1 MRPVLALCLLL
12 TMMTPTTI
20 ARNADMP
27 DADATAQAATPVP
40 SPPAWLPDLDT
51 RYDTQLRVAGLED
64 RTFNAEHWWS
74 VATPLLAK
82 DRGFRIEEI
91 GRSVED
97 RPLRHVRWG
106 NGKTSVLLWSQM
118 HGDESTASMALADL
132 FRFLGEHPDDPR
144 VKALQANTTLHVFP
158 IVNPDGAARF
168 QRRNAQGIDLNRDA
182 RMLATPE
189 ARTLKSLF
197 DQVKPMYGFNLHD
210 QRVGYRAGDSD
221 RGTAIA
227 LLSPPYNHAA
237 DVNDVRTRAIEVAGV
252 IRIALEPYLA
262 GHIARWDE
270 TFDPRAFGDLTT
282 QWGASTVLIEAGGIE
297 GDVQKQ
303 RLRKL
308 YFLGMVA
315 ALDSIATGSHAGVPH
330 ALYRDLPENGDVWPD
345 LVLRGGTLAVPGRA
359 PMRADLLV
367 NFRNPLAETD
377 GAIADVGDL
386 GTKKAR
392 RSIDARGLFIVPLPG
407 HAGERTVIEA
417 NDDGDNDDPRSPLPL
432 TPGASARFVLSR
444 DPQGRDVVWT
454 LDRSVD
460 PAAPS
465 PPAR

>member
-1 MRPVLALCLLL
+1 MRPALALCLLL

-20 ARNADMP
+20 AQNTHAS
-27 DADATAQAATPVP
+27 DATATSRTTTPVP
-40 SPPAWLPDLDT
+40 PPPAWLSDLDAL
-51 RYDTQLRVAGLED
+51 YDAKLRAAGLED
-64 RTFNAEHWWS
+64 RSFNAEQWWS
-74 VATPLLAK
+74 VATPLLET
-82 DRGFRIEEI
+82 RHGFRVEEI

-106 NGKTSVLLWSQM
+106 AGKTPVLLWSQM

-132 FRFLGEHPDDPR
+132 FRFLGEHPDHPL
-144 VKALQANTTLHVFP
+144 VKRLQANTTLHVFP

-189 ARTLKSLF
+189 ARTLKALF
-197 DQVKPMYGFNLHD
+197 DQVKPTYGFNLHD
-210 QRVGYRAGDSD
+210 QRVGYRAGDSA

-252 IRIALEPYLA
+252 IRTALEPYLA

-308 YFLGMVA
+308 YFLGLVA
-315 ALDSIATGSHAGVPH
+315 ALDSIATGSHAGVSP

-345 LVLRGGTLAVPGRA
+345 LLVRGGTLSAPGR
-359 PMRADLLV
+359 PPLRADLLV
-367 NFRNPLAETD
+367 NFRNPLMETD

-392 RSIDARGLFIVPLPG
+392 RSIDARGLFIVPIAG
-407 HAGERTVIEA
+407 HDGERTVIEA
-417 NDDGDNDDPRSPLPL
+417 NDDTDDEDARAPTPL

-454 LDRSVD
+454 LDGSVD
-460 PAAPS
+460 PTTPS
-465 PPAR
+465 PPKP

>member
-1 MRPVLALCLLL
+1 MRPALVLCLLL

-20 ARNADMP
+20 ARNTDNANAP
-27 DADATAQAATPVP
+27 AVAPASTPIP
-40 SPPAWLPDLDT
+40 SPPAWLSDIDSL
-51 RYDTQLRVAGLED
+51 YDADLRVAGLDD
-64 RTFNAEHWWS
+64 RTFSAEHWWS
-74 VATPLLAK
+74 VATPLLERK
-82 DRGFRIEEI
+82 RGFRVEEI

-106 NGKTSVLLWSQM
+106 TGRTSVLLWSQM

-144 VKALQANTTLHVFP
+144 VQTLRANTTLHFFP

-168 QRRNAQGIDLNRDA
+168 QRRNVQGIDLNRDA
-182 RMLATPE
+182 RRLATPE
-189 ARTLKSLF
+189 ARTLKALF
-197 DQVKPMYGFNLHD
+197 DQVEPTYGFNLHD

-252 IRIALEPYLA
+252 IRTALEPYLA

-308 YFLGMVA
+308 YFLGLVA

-330 ALYRDLPENGDVWPD
+330 ALYRELPENGDVWPD
-345 LVLRGGTLAVPGRA
+345 LLVRGGTLSLPGQ
-359 PMRADLLV
+359 PPTRADVLV
-367 NFRNPLAETD
+367 NFRNPLTETD
-377 GAIADVGDL
+377 GAVADVGDL
-386 GTKKAR
+386 GTRKAR

-407 HAGERTVIEA
+407 REGERTVIEA
-417 NDDGDNDDPRSPLPL
+417 NDEGDNDEPRSPLPL

-454 LDRSVD
+454 LDGSVD
-460 PAAPS
+460 PGTPS
-465 PPAR
+465 PAH

>member
-1 MRPVLALCLLL
+1 MRPALLLCLLL

-20 ARNADMP
+20 AGNADNP
-27 DADATAQAATPVP
+27 HAPTAASTPVP
-40 SPPAWLPDLDT
+40 PPPAWLPALEA
-51 RYDTQLRVAGLED
+51 RYDAELRAAGLDD
-64 RTFNAEHWWS
+64 RVFTAEHWWT
-74 VATPLLAK
+74 VTTPLLERT
-82 DRGFRIEEI
+82 RGFHVEEI
-91 GRSVED
+91 GRSVEN

-106 NGKTSVLLWSQM
+106 EGSTQVLLWSQM
-118 HGDESTASMALADL
+118 HGDESTASMVLSDL
-132 FRFLGEHPDDPR
+132 FRFLGEHPDDPQ
-144 VKALQANTTLHVFP
+144 VKALRANTTLHFLP
-158 IVNPDGAARF
+158 ILNPDGAARF
-168 QRRNAQGIDLNRDA
+168 QRRNVQGIDINRDA

-189 ARTLKSLF
+189 ARTLKALY
-197 DQVKPMYGFNLHD
+197 DKVKPMYGFNLHD

-252 IRIALEPYLA
+252 IRTALEPYLA

-308 YFLGMVA
+308 YFLGLVA
-315 ALDSIATGSHAGVPH
+315 ALDSIATGSHQGVSP
-330 ALYRDLPENGDVWPD
+330 ALYRELPENGDVWPD
-345 LVLRGGTLAVPGRA
+345 LLVRGGTLAVPGRP
-359 PMRADLLV
+359 PMKADLLV
-367 NFRNPLAETD
+367 NFRNPLMETD

-386 GTKKAR
+386 GRKKAR
-392 RSIDARGLFIVPLPG
+392 RSINAHDLFIVPIPEN
-407 HAGERTVIEA
+407 AGERTLIEA
-417 NDDGDNDDPRSPLPL
+417 NDDGNNDEPPSPLPL
-432 TPGASARFVLSR
+432 TPGASAHFVLSR
-444 DPQGRDVVWT
+444 DPQGRDVVWM
-454 LDRSVD
+454 LDGSVD